1 MGIRE
6 SLHLSKDAVLG
17 MPIVT
22 MIGSREVH
30 VENFKAI
37 LEYSDTY
44 VKLKAKKGSVGINGK
59 HLVIAYYNE
68 EEIHIKGL
76 IESVIV

>member
-22 MIGSREVH
+22 LIGFQEVH
-30 VENFKAI
+30 IENFKAI
-37 LEYSDTY
+37 LEYTDTFI
-44 VKLKAKKGSVGINGK
+44 KLRAKKGNIEINGK
-59 HLVIAYYNE
+59 RLVITYYNE

-76 IESVIV
+76 IESVTP

>member
-1 MGIRE
+1 MGFRD
-6 SLHLSKDAVLG
+6 SLHLSKDAVIG

-22 MIGSREVH
+22 IIGSHEVH

-37 LEYSDTY
+37 LEYSDTF

-59 HLVIAYYNE
+59 HLVIMYYNE
-68 EEIHIKGL
+68 EEIHIKGF